1 MAPLRKRRLPLLLIG
16 AALAALLVAAPGA
29 AANEIGLDPAHSPNT
44 EDTATLYWIS
54 FIVVFALAGAVNL
67 GILLAVRR
75 YRGTRGRPPR
85 QLRSAPG
92 VQAKV
97 AGGLAAFA
105 VVLFAVSIVFTESA
119 RKAPATGENGLQA
132 SGSVFAQSSLTLP
145 EDSEPLVIEA
155 TGQQWLWRY
164 QYPNDAFSYYEL
176 VVPVDTTVVLR
187 LVSTDVVHT
196 WFVPSLSG
204 KFDAVP
210 GKLNKVF
217 FRADEEG
224 VYKGQ
229 SATFSGAAY
238 ASMRTAV
245 RVVSPE
251 EYEAYVEQLKSDI
264 DEAQRIVSDQIASG
278 ETP

>member
-1 MAPLRKRRLPLLLIG
+1 M
-16 AALAALLVAAPGA
+16 ALLVAAPGA

-54 FIVVFALAGAVNL
+54 LVVVIILAGAVNL
-67 GILLAVRR
+67 GILLTVRR
-75 YRGTRGRPPR
+75 YRGARGRLPR
-85 QLRSAPG
+85 QVRSAPR
-92 VQAKV
+92 VQARV
-97 AGGLAAFA
+97 AGGLAALALALF
-105 VVLFAVSIVFTESA
+105 VVSVIFTESA

-132 SGSVFAQSSLTLP
+132 SGAVFAQRSLALP
-145 EDSEPLVIEA
+145 EDAEPLEIEA

-164 QYPNDAFSYYEL
+164 EYPNQAFSYYEL
-176 VVPVDTTVVLR
+176 VVPVDTTVVLD
-187 LVSTDVVHT
+187 LVSTDVVHS

-204 KFDAVP
+204 TFDAVP
-210 GKLNKVF
+210 GKLNKVY

-224 VYKGQ
+224 IYKGQ

-251 EYEAYVEQLKSDI
+251 EYEAYVDQLKRDI
-264 DEAQRIVSDQIASG
+264 DEAQRIVADQIASG